1 MEVLRLENLSK
12 FYTTDS
18 GITVGLTGINLS
30 FSIGEF
36 VALTGESG
44 SGKSTMA
51 HVLGGILPYESGE
64 LYVMGRPT
72 SHYDADDW
80 ANYRRDMISFIS
92 QSYGILPG
100 NTVAEN
106 VESALRLSGLSKEEA
121 VSRTDAILREV
132 ELTEFKNRKA
142 VKLSSGQKQRLST
155 LPLAGW
161 RPCGIR
167 PLLWKVR

>member
-18 GITVGLTGINLS
+18 GIAVGLTGISLS
-30 FSIGEF
+30 FSTGEF

-64 LYVMGRPT
+64 LYIYGQPT
-72 SHYDADDW
+72 SHYDAADW
-80 ANYRRDMISFIS
+80 SRYRRDMISFIS

-100 NTVAEN
+100 NTVTEN
-106 VESALRLSGLSKEEA
+106 VESALRFSGLSKEEA
-121 VSRTDAILREV
+121 REKTASILEEV
-132 ELTEFKNRKA
+132 ELTAYKGRKA
-142 VKLSSGQKQRLST
+142 GKLSSGSR
-155 LPLAGW
+155 
-161 RPCGIR
+161 
-167 PLLWKVR
+167 